1 MDKEDSYI
9 TLTLDMPPIVGFPS
23 SDQFRQYDF
32 HSTRQDILSG
42 DRQIKPNTKS
52 IPNDLWDSKTL
63 MRASVAVDRAMIC
76 RSTTHKR
83 RCEHS
88 HTATSN
94 AQMGKCGKVPTDST
108 LTPQLSCTHA
118 EPHVKEKVVAHTQL
132 MSLS

>member
-1 MDKEDSYI
+1 
-9 TLTLDMPPIVGFPS
+9 
-23 SDQFRQYDF
+23 
-32 HSTRQDILSG
+32 
-42 DRQIKPNTKS
+42 
-52 IPNDLWDSKTL
+52 

-108 LTPQLSCTHA
+108 LTPQLSRTHA

-132 MSLS
+132 MSLSLNLFSRPETEGRMAVTGEAWSCAGESR